1 MKETYFIHDTKGNI
15 LQNEYLST
23 RKGLRLRF
31 SEIDQINGAI
41 QAILQLYFLLL
52 SRKKKSSAN
61 STSTFEIIT

>member
-1 MKETYFIHDTKGNI
+1 MIQRSNI